1 MLKAESFIYQGFKA
15 LRENRPDEAFEF
27 FEKSFQENDS
37 SAIPL
42 AWMGHIKSTYFK
54 DDAGAEKL
62 FTSAIE
68 KDAAYAETYLF
79 YADLLFRHERFAELN
94 AVINKAAAISGV
106 SKDKVNHL
114 SGLMHEAQGKLDDA
128 VLFYKKAILAAFD
141 NELLAVYEKA
151 IERCLV
157 KKKYI

>member
-1 MLKAESFIYQGFKA
+1 MLKADSFIFQGLKA

-27 FEKSFQENDS
+27 FEKSFHENDS
-37 SAIPL
+37 SPIPL
-42 AWMGHIKSTYFK
+42 AWMGHIKANYFK

-79 YADLLFRHERFAELN
+79 FADLLFRHERFAELN
-94 AVINKAAAISGV
+94 AVINKASAISGV

-114 SGLMHEAQGKLDDA
+114 TGLMNEAQGKLDEA
-128 VLFYKKAILAAFD
+128 ISLYKKAILAGFD
-141 NELLAVYEKA
+141 NDLIAVYEKA
-151 IERCLV
+151 IERCTV
-157 KKKYI
+157 KKKYL

>member
-1 MLKAESFIYQGFKA
+1 MLKAESYIFQGLKA
-15 LRENRPDEAFEF
+15 LRENRPDEAFEH
-27 FEKSFQENDS
+27 FENSFHEDDS

-42 AWMGHIKSTYFK
+42 AWMGHIKSNYFK

-68 KDAAYAETYLF
+68 KDASYAETYLF
-79 YADLLFRHERFAELN
+79 YADLLFRHERFAEFN
-94 AVINKAAAISGV
+94 AVINKASAISGV

-114 SGLMHEAQGKLDDA
+114 SGLLQEAQGKLDEA
-128 VLFYKKAILAAFD
+128 VAYYKKAILSGFD
-141 NELLAVYEKA
+141 NDLIAVYERA
-151 IERCLV
+151 IDRCAV